1 MKAMKRA
8 SRTASVPDILD
19 TRAAAKYL
27 GCSTQFLEILR
38 CKGGGP
44 PFAKLG
50 GLVRYRRSS
59 LEAWVASS
67 EITSTSERPCAP
79 TQR

>member
-1 MKAMKRA
+1 VKRA
-8 SRTASVPDILD
+8 SAAASVPDILD

-50 GLVRYRRSS
+50 SLVRYRRLS
-59 LEAWVASS
+59 LEQWVTAS
-67 EITSTSERPCAP
+67 EIGTTSARPCAP
-79 TQR
+79 TER